1 MICKHCGNFC
11 KVRAGISFSGKQMFR
26 CYNCKKTITSDI
38 VIRAPKVITEKIKQ
52 QVKDGYKRY
61 YEKNIHKCT
70 DYNHNYYLDNKE
82 RISEYKRQWWLKKK
96 ENEKNT

>member
-1 MICKHCGNFC
+1 
-11 KVRAGISFSGKQMFR
+11 MFR

-70 DYNHNYYLDNKE
+70 DYNHNYYLDNKK